1 MVNEDDF
8 LMKGLV
14 LVTGMPGVG
23 KTAVLNEFE
32 KIAKKCKVNASIINY
47 GSIMNSILEDKGKD
61 LNRDEIRKQKM
72 DSQKKIQLKAA
83 DIIAKKG
90 RKGIIIIDTHMAI
103 NTKAGFLP
111 GLPYDVLKK
120 LNPCLLVLIE
130 TAPKDILKRKGL
142 DNSRDRD
149 IQSIQEIELGLEWS
163 HYLASACSTLV
174 GIPVR
179 ILKNEDGKQKEV
191 ANDLFNLIIE
201 QLGD

>member
-1 MVNEDDF
+1 MVSEDNF

-32 KIAKKCKVNASIINY
+32 KIAKNNEVDASIVNY
-47 GSIMNSILEDKGKD
+47 GSIMNSILKSKGKE
-61 LNRDEIRKQKM
+61 LTRDEIRKQKIS
-72 DSQKKIQLKAA
+72 SQKKIQLKAA

-90 RKGIIIIDTHMAI
+90 RTGMIIVDTHMAV

-120 LNPCLLVLIE
+120 LDPSLLVLIE
-130 TAPKDILKRKGL
+130 TDPKDIMKRRGL

-149 IQSIQEIELGLEWS
+149 SQSLKVIELGLEWS
-163 HYLASACSTLV
+163 RYLASACSTLI
-174 GIPVR
+174 GIPVK
-179 ILKNEDGKQKEV
+179 ILKNEHGKQKEV
-191 ANDLFNLIIE
+191 ANDLFNSIVE

>member
-1 MVNEDDF
+1 MVSEDNF

-14 LVTGMPGVG
+14 LVTGIPGVG

-90 RKGIIIIDTHMAI
+90 RKSIIIVDTHMAI

-111 GLPYDVLKK
+111 GLPYDVLRK
-120 LNPCLLVLIE
+120 LNPHLLILIE
-130 TAPKDILKRKGL
+130 TAPKDILKRRGL
-142 DNSRDRD
+142 DNNRDRD
-149 IQSIQEIELGLEWS
+149 SQSIQEIELGLEWS
-163 HYLASACSTLV
+163 RYLASACSTLV
-174 GIPVR
+174 GIPVK
-179 ILKNEDGKQKEV
+179 ILMNEHGKQKEV
-191 ANDLFNLIIE
+191 ANDLFNSIIE